1 MEIYFIWKAR
11 GQILS
16 KDGDIVVGQEYTD
29 FDKGLDDGIEGD
41 IFGFNMVLSSTTAPQ
56 KALYGKEPAALFSNR
71 RVSIA
76 VPEKIKG
83 HYIVA
88 SGPVYLR
95 RRVSKSLSVNE
106 VSVPSGDN
114 SSTNITST
122 DEPLPLVPRTKRQTY
137 GNYPISYVRVM
148 PSIPREKLILKQYN
162 PTAFHPYYYNINNNH
177 YISNYRSSQPIIRP
191 PQISET
197 MLPPLPTVKNKNSRI
212 ANDIPL
218 YAPKTLGMQLIENSF
233 NCELGRGAPV
243 KGREVLISW
252 TKTPVRVFGGAIL
265 KKVEPFCF
273 ESLNSIEQWQALS
286 SYNLVGASKRTKFN

>member
-1 MEIYFIWKAR
+1 M
-11 GQILS
+11 
-16 KDGDIVVGQEYTD
+16 GQEYTD

-41 IFGFNMVLSSTTAPQ
+41 IFGFNMVLSSTTAPH
-56 KALYGKEPAALFSNR
+56 KTLYGKEPPALFSNR

-95 RRVSKSLSVNE
+95 RRVSKSLSMNE
-106 VSVPSGDN
+106 VAVPSGNN

-122 DEPLPLVPRTKRQTY
+122 DESLVPRTKRQTY

-148 PSIPREKLILKQYN
+148 PSIPREKLIIKQYN
-162 PTAFHPYYYNINNNH
+162 PTAFNPYYYRTNNNH
-177 YISNYRSSQPIIRP
+177 YVSSYQSQPIIRP
-191 PQISET
+191 PQLSET

-218 YAPKTLGMQLIENSF
+218 YAPKTLGMQLVEMSF

-243 KGREVLISW
+243 KGKEVLISW

-265 KKVEPFCF
+265 KKVGPFCY
-273 ESLNSIEQWQALS
+273 ESLNSIEQ
-286 SYNLVGASKRTKFN
+286 